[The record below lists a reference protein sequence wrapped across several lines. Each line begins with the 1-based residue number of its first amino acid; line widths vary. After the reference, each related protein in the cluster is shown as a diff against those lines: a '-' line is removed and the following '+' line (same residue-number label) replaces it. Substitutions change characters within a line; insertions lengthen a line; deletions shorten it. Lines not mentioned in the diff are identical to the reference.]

1 MHLDVLYI
9 NGDITTLDPDR
20 PSARK
25 MGVLGGVLVGLDD
38 ELDGCTA
45 ADVVDLGGA
54 HVVPGFHDAHHH
66 LSMRGQRLTQLDL
79 RPSAVTSMDALYAAI
94 REHAERLPEGAWVR
108 GHGYDQNRIG
118 GAHPTRE
125 VLDELTGGRPVWLAH
140 NSAHMG
146 VVNTAAIRLMGYADP
161 RDLPDVPGGTVE
173 RDSAGV
179 PTGLLTEQAQ
189 GLVYE
194 LIRPE
199 PLEDYVRAIELGSE
213 VALAEGLTSVTE
225 PGIAGRL
232 TGNGP
237 ADLHA
242 FLTARERGV
251 LGVRATVMPEMAAL
265 HDVDGGEPGSA
276 GFGLDLGLRT
286 GLGDDTLRIGAVK
299 LFSDGSLIG
308 RTASM
313 CCDYADAVG
322 NRGFTQDDPERLR
335 EQIFRAH
342 RAGWQ
347 VATHA
352 IGDAAV
358 QLVLDAYARAQRQF
372 PRADARHRIEHCGVT
387 SDAQVAEIARLGVV
401 PVPQG
406 RFIDE
411 LGDGMIA
418 ALGAERAELAYR
430 QLSFLRAG
438 VEVPGSSDC
447 PIVEGAPLL
456 GIHALVN
463 RETADGQ
470 VMGAAERLTPLQA
483 LRAFTSGSAY
493 ADHQEHRK
501 GRLARGML
509 ADFTVLSEDLTRVDP
524 RAIKDVEVTA
534 TVVGGEIKHDR
545 MGLTG

>member
-1 MHLDVLYI
+1 MHLDVLFT

-20 PSARK
+20 PTARR

-38 ELDGCTA
+38 DLDGCTA
-45 ADVVDLGGA
+45 DDVVDLGGA
-54 HVVPGFHDAHHH
+54 PVVPGFHDAHHH

-79 RPSAVTSMDALYAAI
+79 RPSAVTSMDALRAAV
-94 REHAERLPEGAWVR
+94 REHARRLPEGAWVR
-108 GHGYDQNRIG
+108 GHGYDQNRLG
-118 GAHPTRE
+118 GAHPTRQE
-125 VLDELTGGRPVWLAH
+125 LDALTGGRPVWLAH

-146 VVNTAAIRLMGYADP
+146 VVNTAAIRLMGFADP

-173 RDSAGV
+173 RDATGA

-189 GLVYE
+189 ALVYE
-194 LIRPE
+194 LLRPQ
-199 PLEDYVRAIELGSE
+199 PVEDFVRAIELGSQ
-213 VALAEGLTSVTE
+213 VALAEGLTSITE

-242 FLTARERGV
+242 FLIARERGV

-265 HDVDGGEPGSA
+265 HDIDAEP

-313 CCDYADAVG
+313 CCDYADAAG
-322 NRGFTQDDPERLR
+322 NRGFTQDDPDRLR
-335 EQIFRAH
+335 EQVLRAH

-347 VATHA
+347 IAAHA

-358 QLVLDAYARAQRQF
+358 QLVLDAYARAQRQL

-387 SDAQVAEIARLGVV
+387 SDAQIAEIARLGVV
-401 PVPQG
+401 PVPQA
-406 RFIDE
+406 RFVDE
-411 LGDGMIA
+411 LGDGIIA
-418 ALGAERAELAYR
+418 ALGAERAKLAYR

-447 PIVEGAPLL
+447 PVVDGAPLL

-463 RETADGQ
+463 RETAAGQ
-470 VMGAAERLTPLQA
+470 VLNADERLTPLQA
-483 LRAFTSGSAY
+483 LRAYTSGSAY

-509 ADFTVLSEDLTRVDP
+509 ADFTVLSDDLTRVDR

-545 MGLTG
+545 MGLSG

>member
-1 MHLDVLYI
+1 MQLDVLFT

-20 PSARK
+20 PAARR

-38 ELDGCTA
+38 DLDGCTA
-45 ADVVDLGGA
+45 AAVVDLGGA
-54 HVVPGFHDAHHH
+54 PVVPGFHDAHHH
-66 LSMRGQRLTQLDL
+66 LSMRGQRSLQLDL
-79 RPSAVTSMDALYAAI
+79 RPSAVTSMDALRTAV

-108 GHGYDQNRIG
+108 GHGYDQNRLG
-118 GAHPTRE
+118 GAHPTRAE
-125 VLDELTGGRPVWLAH
+125 LDALTGGRPAWLAH

-146 VVNTAAIRLMGYADP
+146 VVNTAAIRAMGFADP
-161 RDLPDVPGGTVE
+161 RALPDVPGGTVE
-173 RDSAGV
+173 RDVTGA

-189 GLVYE
+189 SLVYRV
-194 LIRPE
+194 LRPQ
-199 PLEDYVRAIELGSE
+199 PLEDFVRAIELGSE
-213 VALAEGLTSVTE
+213 AALSEGLTSITE

-242 FLTARERGV
+242 FQIARERGA
-251 LGVRATVMPEMAAL
+251 LGVRATVMPEMSAL
-265 HDVDGGEPGSA
+265 HDVDGAEP

-286 GLGDDTLRIGAVK
+286 GLGDDTLRVGAVK

-313 CCDYADAVG
+313 CCDYADAAG

-335 EQIFRAH
+335 EQISRAH

-347 VATHA
+347 IAAHA

-358 QLVLDAYARAQRQF
+358 QLVLDAYARAQRQT

-387 SDAQVAEIARLGVV
+387 SDAQIAEIARLGVV

-406 RFIDE
+406 RFVDE
-411 LGDGMIA
+411 LGDGIIA
-418 ALGAERAELAYR
+418 ALGAERAQLAYR

-447 PIVEGAPLL
+447 PVVEGAPLL

-463 RETADGQ
+463 RETAAGQ
-470 VMGAAERLTPLQA
+470 VLGAEERLTPLQA
-483 LRAFTSGSAY
+483 LRAYTRGSAY

-509 ADFTVLSEDLTRVDP
+509 ADFTVLSEDLTRVDR
-524 RAIKDVEVTA
+524 RAIKDVEVLA

-545 MGLTG
+545 LGLTG

>member
-1 MHLDVLYI
+1 MHLDVLFT
-9 NGDITTLDPDR
+9 NGDITTLDPER
-20 PSARK
+20 PTASR

-38 ELDGCTA
+38 DLDGCTA
-45 ADVVDLGGA
+45 ADVIDLRGA
-54 HVVPGFHDAHHH
+54 PVVPGFHDAHHH
-66 LSMRGQRLTQLDL
+66 LSMRGQRSLQLDL
-79 RPSAVTSMDALYAAI
+79 RPSAVTSMDALRTAV

-108 GHGYDQNRIG
+108 GHGYDQNRLG
-118 GAHPTRE
+118 GAHPTRAE
-125 VLDELTGGRPVWLAH
+125 LDALTGGRPAWLAH

-146 VVNTAAIRLMGYADP
+146 VVNTAAIRAMGFADP
-161 RDLPDVPGGTVE
+161 RALPDVPGGTVE
-173 RDSAGV
+173 RDATGA

-189 GLVYE
+189 SLVYRV
-194 LIRPE
+194 LRPQ
-199 PLEDYVRAIELGSE
+199 PIEDFVRAIELGSE
-213 VALAEGLTSVTE
+213 LALSEGLTSITE

-242 FLTARERGV
+242 FMIARERGV

-265 HDVDGGEPGSA
+265 HDIDGSEP

-286 GLGDDTLRIGAVK
+286 GLGDDHLRVGAVK

-335 EQIFRAH
+335 EQISRAH

-347 VATHA
+347 IATHA

-358 QLVLDAYARAQRQF
+358 QLVLDAYARAQRQV

-387 SDAQVAEIARLGVV
+387 SDAQIAEIARLGVV

-406 RFIDE
+406 RFVDE
-411 LGDGMIA
+411 LGDGIIA
-418 ALGAERAELAYR
+418 ALGEERAQLAYR

-447 PIVEGAPLL
+447 PVVEGAPLL

-463 RETADGQ
+463 RETAAGQ
-470 VMGAAERLTPLQA
+470 VLGAEERLTPLQA
-483 LRAFTSGSAY
+483 LRAYTRGSAY

-509 ADFTVLSEDLTRVDP
+509 ADFTVLSEDLTRVDR
-524 RAIKDVEVTA
+524 RAIKDVEVLA
-534 TVVGGEIKHDR
+534 TVVGGEVKHNR
-545 MGLTG
+545 LGLSA

>member
-45 ADVVDLGGA
+45 DDVVDLGGA

-79 RPSAVTSMDALYAAI
+79 RPSAVTSMDALYTAI

-125 VLDELTGGRPVWLAH
+125 ALDALTGGRPVWLAH

-173 RDSAGV
+173 RDSAGL

-189 GLVYE
+189 ALVYE

-199 PLEDYVRAIELGSE
+199 PLEDFVRAIELGSE
-213 VALAEGLTSVTE
+213 VALAEGLTSITE

-265 HDVDGGEPGSA
+265 HDVDGGEPDSA

-335 EQIFRAH
+335 EQISRAH

-372 PRADARHRIEHCGVT
+372 PRTDVRHRIEHCGVT

-418 ALGAERAELAYR
+418 ALGAERAKLAYR

-483 LRAFTSGSAY
+483 LRAFTRGSAY

-524 RAIKDVEVTA
+524 GAIKDVEVTA

>member
-1 MHLDVLYI
+1 MHLDVLFTH
-9 NGDITTLDPDR
+9 GDITTLDPER
-20 PSARK
+20 PTARR

-38 ELDGCTA
+38 DLDGCTA
-45 ADVVDLGGA
+45 AEVIDLGGA
-54 HVVPGFHDAHHH
+54 PVVPGFHDAHHH

-79 RPSAVTSMDALYAAI
+79 RPSAVTSMDALHAAV
-94 REHAERLPEGAWVR
+94 REHAERLPEDAWVR
-108 GHGYDQNRIG
+108 GHGYDQNRLG
-118 GAHPTRE
+118 GAHPTRQE
-125 VLDELTGGRPVWLAH
+125 LDALTGGRPVWLAH

-146 VVNTAAIRLMGYADP
+146 VVNTAAIRLMGFADP

-173 RDSAGV
+173 RDATGA

-189 GLVYE
+189 ALVYG
-194 LIRPE
+194 LIRPQ
-199 PLEDYVRAIELGSE
+199 PVEDYVRAIELGSQA
-213 VALAEGLTSVTE
+213 ALAEGLTSITE

-242 FLTARERGV
+242 FLVARERGL

-265 HDVDGGEPGSA
+265 HDIDGEPGSA

-286 GLGDDTLRIGAVK
+286 GLGDDTLRVGAVK

-313 CCDYADAVG
+313 CCDYADATG
-322 NRGFTQDDPERLR
+322 NRGFTQDEPERLR
-335 EQIFRAH
+335 EQILRAH

-347 VATHA
+347 IATHA

-358 QLVLDAYARAQRQF
+358 QLVLDAYARAQRQL
-372 PRADARHRIEHCGVT
+372 PRANARHRIEHCGVT
-387 SDAQVAEIARLGVV
+387 SVAQIAEIARLGVV
-401 PVPQG
+401 PVPQAK
-406 RFIDE
+406 FVDE
-411 LGDGMIA
+411 LGDGIIA
-418 ALGAERAELAYR
+418 ALGADRARLAYR

-447 PIVEGAPLL
+447 PVVEGAPLR

-463 RETADGQ
+463 RETAAGQ
-470 VMGAAERLTPLQA
+470 VLNADERLTPLQA
-483 LRAFTSGSAY
+483 LRAYTRGSAY

-509 ADFTVLSEDLTRVDP
+509 ADFTVLSDDLTRVDP
-524 RAIKDVEVTA
+524 RAIKDIEVTA
-534 TVVGGEIKHDR
+534 TVVGGEVKHDR
-545 MGLTG
+545 MGLSG

>member
-1 MHLDVLYI
+1 MHLDVLFT

-20 PSARK
+20 PTASR

-38 ELDGCTA
+38 DLDGCTA
-45 ADVVDLGGA
+45 AEVIDLRGA
-54 HVVPGFHDAHHH
+54 PVVPGFHDAHHH
-66 LSMRGQRLTQLDL
+66 LSMRGQRSLQLDL
-79 RPSAVTSMDALYAAI
+79 RPSAVTSMDALRTAV
-94 REHAERLPEGAWVR
+94 REHAERLPGGAWVR
-108 GHGYDQNRIG
+108 GHGYDQNRLG
-118 GAHPTRE
+118 GAHPTRAE
-125 VLDELTGGRPVWLAH
+125 LDALTGGRPAWLAH

-146 VVNTAAIRLMGYADP
+146 VVNTAAIRAMGYADP
-161 RDLPDVPGGTVE
+161 RALPDVPGGTVE
-173 RDSAGV
+173 RDATGA

-189 GLVYE
+189 SLVYRV
-194 LIRPE
+194 LRPQ
-199 PLEDYVRAIELGSE
+199 PLEDFVRAIELGSE
-213 VALAEGLTSVTE
+213 LALSEGLTSITE

-242 FLTARERGV
+242 FMIARERGV

-265 HDVDGGEPGSA
+265 HDIDGSEP

-286 GLGDDTLRIGAVK
+286 GLGDDTLRVGAVK

-335 EQIFRAH
+335 EQISRAH

-347 VATHA
+347 IAAHA

-358 QLVLDAYARAQRQF
+358 QLVLDAYARAQRQV

-387 SDAQVAEIARLGVV
+387 SDAQIAEIARLGVI

-406 RFIDE
+406 RFVDE
-411 LGDGMIA
+411 LGDGIIA
-418 ALGAERAELAYR
+418 ALGEERAQLAYR

-447 PIVEGAPLL
+447 PVVEGAPLL

-463 RETADGQ
+463 RETAAGQ
-470 VMGAAERLTPLQA
+470 VLGADERLTPLQA
-483 LRAFTSGSAY
+483 LRAYTRGSAY

-509 ADFTVLSEDLTRVDP
+509 ADFTVLSEDLTRVDR
-524 RAIKDVEVTA
+524 RAIKDVEVLA
-534 TVVGGEIKHDR
+534 TVVGGELKHDR
-545 MGLTG
+545 LDLPT